1 MLQICSRCDGAT
13 GSEPRRR
20 DRAGPEHCQDDKAHG
35 GTYWYVNSY
44 ETFIFATRGSPQCTG
59 GSRRRCVLTWNF
71 FGFFAASLGQDDG
84 ADSIT
89 PETIEKLEE
98 ENRQLGEQILD
109 RMNVAGAF
117 FKFPSSFNNS
127 FSTQNT
133 DHLRLFIEGK
143 LESIRQVLNVLAQ
156 DRTSISWLWSSR
168 QTRLDASNST
178 HILLWVDNQQWIC
191 FGLSE

>member
-1 MLQICSRCDGAT
+1 L
-13 GSEPRRR
+13 
-20 DRAGPEHCQDDKAHG
+20 
-35 GTYWYVNSY
+35 
-44 ETFIFATRGSPQCTG
+44 
-59 GSRRRCVLTWNF
+59 
-71 FGFFAASLGQDDG
+71 GFFAASLGQDDG

-117 FKFPSSFNNS
+117 FKFPSSFSDS

-133 DHLRLFIEGK
+133 DHLRLLIEGK

-156 DRTSISWLWSSR
+156 DRTSIS
-168 QTRLDASNST
+168 
-178 HILLWVDNQQWIC
+178 
-191 FGLSE
+191 